1 MARIARLVI
10 PGIPYHVTHRGNRRE
25 RVFCGHDDQR
35 RYREW
40 LARYAAEFDLA
51 VWAYCLMTNHVHL
64 LVVPG
69 AANALARAIGRTHRR
84 HAQALNARQAWSG
97 HLWANRFFSTPLDD
111 AHLWAGVRYIETNPV
126 RAGMVARAE
135 DYAASSAQAHARGEP
150 DALLAT
156 GRPFPDP
163 ARVGDW
169 SAWLAEGADAPTLE
183 RLRLATRTGRPCGSP
198 DFIRRLEALT
208 DRILTPLKRGP
219 KPKPD
224 NPEGQLELWT

>member
-1 MARIARLVI
+1 MKNDPIVKEAREAGQRLVDEA
-10 PGIPYHVTHRGNRRE
+10 GGTLEGYFELLRRRE
-25 RVFCGHDDQR
+25 KERKWPGFR
-35 RYREW
+35 W
-40 LARYAAEFDLA
+40 AA
-51 VWAYCLMTNHVHL
+51 
-64 LVVPG
+64 
-69 AANALARAIGRTHRR
+69 
-84 HAQALNARQAWSG
+84 
-97 HLWANRFFSTPLDD
+97 
-111 AHLWAGVRYIETNPV
+111 VRYIETNPV

-135 DYAASSAQAHARGEP
+135 DYAASSARAHVRCDI
-150 DALLAT
+150 DALLAP